1 MVRRRILLTGMSG
14 TGKSSVIAALRERGI
29 SALDMDEPGWSAL
42 DERGHQLWY
51 EERLQRWLDEHT
63 GQALVVSGCAE
74 NQQRFYPQ
82 FDHIVLLSAP
92 AALIRRR
99 LAERSNNPYGKQPAE
114 LAEVMANLVEIE
126 PLLRRC
132 ATHEIVTTKPLTDVV
147 AEVLALL
154 EDGDAV
160 VERNT

>member
-1 MVRRRILLTGMSG
+1 MNEPGR
-14 TGKSSVIAALRERGI
+14 
-29 SALDMDEPGWSAL
+29 SALNEH
-42 DERGHQLWY
+42 GHQLWY
-51 EERLQRWLDEHT
+51 EERLQRWLDEHA
-63 GQALVVSGCAE
+63 GQTLVVSGCAE

-132 ATHEIVTTKPLTDVV
+132 VTHEIVTTKPLTDVV

-154 EDGDAV
+154 EDREAV
-160 VERNT
+160 V